1 MAGIYL
7 LILSCRVRDVPIIY
21 NHFYFT
27 EFRAA
32 PTVSDIVEKLSE
44 ITDPHRLGMHL
55 GLKEEDLKKI
65 ETDYPATERQKS
77 EIIYHWKRNF
87 KPYSWKALA
96 DAVEKMGGHAN
107 LVEKLRALGDQE
119 LNDASQISEQG
130 I

>member
-1 MAGIYL
+1 MAGIRL
-7 LILSCRVRDVPIIY
+7 LILSCRVRDVLIIFPSL
-21 NHFYFT
+21 NS
-27 EFRAA
+27 A
-32 PTVSDIVEKLSE
+32 PTVSDIVEELSE

-65 ETDYPATERQKS
+65 ETDHPATERRKS
-77 EIIYHWKRNF
+77 EIIYHWKRNQF

-96 DAVEKMGGHAN
+96 DAVEKMGGHAI

-119 LNDASQISEQG
+119 LNDTSQISEQG